1 MDNAN
6 STFDKISIKN
16 ANLSGSGVYIAGL
29 VGRKYGGRVSN
40 VYVDGNISITA
51 VANAG
56 VIGSTETNVTITNV
70 VSKVNIERTADSE
83 KKGRKQNAEMIG
95 LPNSNTSRVSNSIT
109 LGNMTGYVEG
119 MIPHKFMYGDEAL
132 INQMLTKCYEYT
144 EATGISG
151 VTANTA
157 GHLDTVAR
165 NNLNAEFYRNLG
177 FDENIWDFSK
187 ITSKGYPELK

>member
-1 MDNAN
+1 
-6 STFDKISIKN
+6 
-16 ANLSGSGVYIAGL
+16 
-29 VGRKYGGRVSN
+29 
-40 VYVDGNISITA
+40 
-51 VANAG
+51 
-56 VIGSTETNVTITNV
+56 
-70 VSKVNIERTADSE
+70 
-83 KKGRKQNAEMIG
+83 MIG

-109 LGNMTGYVEG
+109 LGNMTGYTEDMV
-119 MIPHKFMYGDEAL
+119 PYKFMYGNEAL

-177 FDENIWDFSK
+177 FDETIWDFSK
-187 ITSKGYPELK
+187 ITTKGYPELK